1 MISPERLFQ
10 CIRELGFVP
19 VLQNGC
25 YQILL
30 KSGIYRTVM
39 PHRPLREETNH
50 GSFQPLPLPEE
61 SRLRPYLSADSLRIF
76 DDKETISKGTYHPFG
91 GKDTAPLDLNPV
103 NGSRHWATDHKIP
116 VPDLK
121 LIWEGARFCW
131 VDALARS
138 EVFTHSGLSALC
150 FWEKLEDFNR
160 KNPVNL
166 GENWESA
173 QEVGIRL
180 INIAFAAGIFLQ
192 QPIPASMYLTTA
204 KQEELLKERSDMTAK
219 TIQAHARRIMKTMI
233 YARSQRNNHLL
244 SEGAALMTAAV
255 VLPQAKDAK
264 RWWDT
269 GKRAFFGGLN
279 DQIAPNGC
287 YIQHSSN
294 YHRLMLQ
301 LVIWVDQLLR
311 VKGTDW
317 PGKLLPKLRN
327 SVRYLYAFC
336 DPESGKCSNI
346 GHNDGSLLF
355 CFGSD
360 YEDYSPTLQAA
371 GLIFLEKKLFP
382 EGPRDELSVW
392 LNVQK
397 THLSASAQ
405 KTADSTFAAPLS
417 VGEGRTRALMLA
429 EPFRSRPAHDDRLHV
444 DIWIN
449 GVNEL
454 CDAGSY
460 RYSGIEN
467 WENRLKSAVSHNV
480 LTIDRQEPMTDAG
493 KFLWLDRDRTKVL
506 SRNEAFISAE
516 HSAYSRL
523 HLTHR
528 RTLRPMANGFSV
540 ADDVISTDA
549 EGNGE
554 HFFRFHWLLPNQ
566 SFTYKKGVLVLDR
579 IRMGFS
585 SDTPFNLRIVR
596 SGYTIF
602 NSGQDEENRNFHEDA
617 WCGWYSPTYN
627 VKEPALSVIIT
638 CKGTAPF
645 HFDTLIT
652 KN

>member
-1 MISPERLFQ
+1 MTGYDRILQ
-10 CIRELGFVP
+10 CIRELGLIP

-25 YQILL
+25 YQLLL
-30 KSGIYRTVM
+30 KSGIYRTLM
-39 PHRPLREETNH
+39 PHRPLRDEFLYGNFE
-50 GSFQPLPLPEE
+50 PLPLPDEE
-61 SRLRPYLSADSLRIF
+61 RLKPFLSADSLRVF
-76 DDKETISKGTYHPFG
+76 DDKEAVSKGNYHPFG
-91 GKDTAPLDLNPV
+91 EKTVSPLDLNPV

-121 LIWEGARFCW
+121 LIWEGSRFCW
-131 VDALARS
+131 ADALVRS
-138 EVFTHSGLSALC
+138 EIFTHSGLPATC
-150 FWEKLEDFNR
+150 FWEKLDDFNR

-180 INIAFAAGIFLQ
+180 INIAFAASIFLQ
-192 QPIPASMYLTTA
+192 QPIADSMYLTTA
-204 KQEELLKERSDMTAK
+204 KQEEIQSERSDMAAK
-219 TIQAHARRIMKTMI
+219 TIQAHAKRILKTMI

-244 SEGAALMTAAV
+244 SEAAALMTAAV
-255 VLPQAKDAK
+255 VLPQAKDS
-264 RWWDT
+264 RHWWDV
-269 GKRAFFGGLN
+269 GKRAFFAGLN

-287 YIQHSSN
+287 YIQHSTN
-294 YHRLMLQ
+294 YHRMMLQ
-301 LVIWVDQLLR
+301 LVVWADQLLR
-311 VKGTDW
+311 IRRTEW
-317 PGKLLPKLRN
+317 PKKLVTKLKN

-336 DPESGKCSNI
+336 DPENGKCSNI

-355 CFGSD
+355 SFGSEYD
-360 YEDYSPTLQAA
+360 DYSPTLQAA

-382 EGPRDELSVW
+382 DGPRDELSLW
-392 LNVQK
+392 LNVEK
-397 THLSASAQ
+397 RHFTSAQ
-405 KTADSTFAAPLS
+405 EKNADSAYRPPLS
-417 VGEGRTRALMLA
+417 VGEGRTRALMLT
-429 EPFRSRPAHDDRLHV
+429 EPFRGRPAHDDRLHV

-449 GVNEL
+449 GINEL
-454 CDAGSY
+454 CDAGTY

-467 WENRLKSAVSHNV
+467 WDNRLKSAVMHNV

-493 KFLWLDRDRTKVL
+493 KFLWLDRDKVKIL
-506 SRNEAFISAE
+506 SQNEAFISAE
-516 HSAYSRL
+516 HSAYNRL
-523 HLTHR
+523 HLSHR
-528 RTLRPMANGFSV
+528 RTLRPLANGFSV
-540 ADDVISTDA
+540 ADDVISADGEA
-549 EGNGE
+549 GGE

-596 SGYTIF
+596 SGYCIF
-602 NSGQDEENRNFHEDA
+602 NSGPDEENQNFHEDT

-638 CKGTAPF
+638 CRGEAPF